1 MSFTNPD
8 SNLHIDLLKSQ
19 YAVFSIV
26 LKRIENTEP
35 LDEKKIQ
42 NLKWELYVLHLYIDN
57 YYLINF
63 LK

>member
-8 SNLHIDLLKSQ
+8 PNLHIDLLKSQ

>member
-8 SNLHIDLLKSQ
+8 PNLHIDLLKSQ
-19 YAVFSIV
+19 YAVFSAV
-26 LKRIENTEP
+26 LKRIEKTEP